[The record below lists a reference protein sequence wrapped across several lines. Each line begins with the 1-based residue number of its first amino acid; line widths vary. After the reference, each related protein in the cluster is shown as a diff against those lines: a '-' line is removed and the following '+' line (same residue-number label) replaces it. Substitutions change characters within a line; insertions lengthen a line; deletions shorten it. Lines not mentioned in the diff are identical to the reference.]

1 MAKRGKP
8 TRVRKAVKRGAAKR
22 AKGAAA
28 VKKVSAVPKG
38 YHTVTAYVTVDRGAE
53 ALSFYER
60 AFGAKVTERM
70 PGPGGKLMHAEFR
83 LGDSVIMLSDETPQG
98 GTRSP
103 RSLGGASGSLFVYVP
118 DVDAAFRRAVDAG
131 CQATMPPADMFW
143 GDRFG
148 RLVDP
153 FGHHWGLATH
163 REDLSPAEIGRRAQA
178 AMAPMGQPS

>member
-1 MAKRGKP
+1 MAAAKRPKP
-8 TRVRKAVKRGAAKR
+8 TRAAGRKAVKPIR
-22 AKGAAA
+22 
-28 VKKVSAVPKG
+28 PG
-38 YHTVTAYVTVDRGAE
+38 YHSVTAYLTVGDGTR
-53 ALSFYER
+53 ALDFYTR

-83 LGDSVIMLSDETPQG
+83 IGDSVVMLSDELPQG

-103 RSLGGASGSLFVYVP
+103 QSLGGASGSLFLYVP
-118 DVDAAFRRAVDAG
+118 NVDAAFRRAVDAG
-131 CQATMPPADMFW
+131 CHPTMPPADMFW

-163 REDLSPAEIGRRAQA
+163 KEDLTPAEMGKRAQA
-178 AMAPMGQPS
+178 AMAQMPGTT